1 MGKQRH
7 DAQGISSAERPQGH
21 HAGRIKNSLLPYE
34 KVLTKSIID
43 GILESRNEE
52 RREAVMKI
60 DPNKILDLVISII
73 NLVTALI
80 LLSKAQ

>member
-1 MGKQRH
+1 
-7 DAQGISSAERPQGH
+7 
-21 HAGRIKNSLLPYE
+21 
-34 KVLTKSIID
+34 
-43 GILESRNEE
+43 
-52 RREAVMKI
+52 MKL

>member
-1 MGKQRH
+1 M
-7 DAQGISSAERPQGH
+7 
-21 HAGRIKNSLLPYE
+21 
-34 KVLTKSIID
+34 TKSIID

-52 RREAVMKI
+52 RREVVMKI

>member
-1 MGKQRH
+1 
-7 DAQGISSAERPQGH
+7 
-21 HAGRIKNSLLPYE
+21 
-34 KVLTKSIID
+34 
-43 GILESRNEE
+43 
-52 RREAVMKI
+52 MKI

>member
-1 MGKQRH
+1 M
-7 DAQGISSAERPQGH
+7 
-21 HAGRIKNSLLPYE
+21 
-34 KVLTKSIID
+34 TKSIAD